1 MNNLSQT
8 LTKVRLDCDVSV
20 NASHAALACGVL
32 PQLVYPLAPS
42 AVQENREHL
51 SPGISDL
58 EETECSIQ
66 IAPESGPHVIVILN
80 TLQSQIGPVLLQRRR
95 SYQRILGLDNE
106 DLQVVERD
114 YEIPVDLILSPSTA
128 LIIYTRENMY
138 SLQPETSNTN
148 SDIFSNL
155 IDFIVE
161 GHVKAMSLSFQ
172 MCFMVC
178 FSYRC
183 TRILFQ

>member
-8 LTKVRLDCDVSV
+8 LTKVRLNYDVSV
-20 NASHAALACGVL
+20 NDSHSAPACGAL
-32 PQLVYPLAPS
+32 PQLVYPLATP
-42 AVQENREHL
+42 AVPEDRENL
-51 SPGISDL
+51 SPGILDL
-58 EETECSIQ
+58 EETECGIQ
-66 IAPESGPHVIVILN
+66 IAAESEPHVIVVLN
-80 TLQSQIGPVLLQRRR
+80 TLQSEIGPVLLQRRR

-138 SLQPETSNTN
+138 RLRPETCNTN
-148 SDIFSNL
+148 SDIFSL
-155 IDFIVE
+155 IDSTVE
-161 GHVKAMSLSFQ
+161 GHVTAMSLSFQ

-178 FSYRC
+178 LSYRC
-183 TRILFQ
+183 TRILLE

>member
-8 LTKVRLDCDVSV
+8 LTKVRLDYDVSV
-20 NASHAALACGVL
+20 NASHSAPACGVL
-32 PQLVYPLAPS
+32 PQLVYPLATP
-42 AVQENREHL
+42 AVQENRENL
-51 SPGISDL
+51 SPGILDL
-58 EETECSIQ
+58 EETECGIQ
-66 IAPESGPHVIVILN
+66 IAAESGPHVIVVLN
-80 TLQSQIGPVLLQRRR
+80 TLQSEIGPVLLQRRR

-138 SLQPETSNTN
+138 RLRPETCNTN
-148 SDIFSNL
+148 SDIFSGL
-155 IDFIVE
+155 LDSIVE

-178 FSYRC
+178 LSYRC
-183 TRILFQ
+183 TRILLE